1 MWVRPSGRTCGLKPA
16 PTCFLNGNSCYPR
29 IGIGVL
35 CEETG
40 ERMSMIK
47 LQNVVKRYEG
57 KRTVHA
63 LRGVSFEIQRGEMVA
78 TMGPSGCGKSTLLNI
93 IGGLDRPSEGSVLV
107 DGAELSRLDDNALT
121 RLRREKIGF
130 IFQFFNLLPTLTAIE
145 NIALPLHLAGKGK
158 KHATAR
164 ARELLEIVGLTDRHD
179 HLPDELSGGEQQRVA
194 MARALALSPPLI
206 LADEPTGN
214 LDSESGLQVLALF
227 KKLQSQF
234 GATVLMVTHD
244 STAAGFCDRIVRM
257 QDGSLINEAN

>member
-1 MWVRPSGRTCGLKPA
+1 
-16 PTCFLNGNSCYPR
+16 
-29 IGIGVL
+29 
-35 CEETG
+35 
-40 ERMSMIK
+40 MIR

-63 LRGVSFEIQRGEMVA
+63 LRGVSFEVRRGEMVA

-145 NIALPLHLAGKGK
+145 NVALPLHLAGKEK
-158 KHATAR
+158 RKSTAR
-164 ARELLEIVGLTDRHD
+164 AQELLEIVGLADRHD

-194 MARALALSPPLI
+194 MARALALNPPLI

-214 LDSESGLQVLALF
+214 LDSESGLQVLTLF

-234 GATVLMVTHD
+234 SVTVLMVTHD
-244 STAAGFCDRIVRM
+244 STAAGFCDRIMRM
-257 QDGSLINEAN
+257 QDGALINEAN